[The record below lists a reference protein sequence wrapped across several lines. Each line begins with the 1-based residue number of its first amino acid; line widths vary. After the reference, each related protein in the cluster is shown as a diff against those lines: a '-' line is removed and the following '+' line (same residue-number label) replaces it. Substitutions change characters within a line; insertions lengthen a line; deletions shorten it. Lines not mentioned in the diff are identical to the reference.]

1 MTATPPLTLTVLGCG
16 TCVPHAAR
24 GPASFH
30 LGTAAG
36 EDWLLDAGS
45 GATTR
50 LVQAG
55 KALADLDGVYLSHTH
70 QDHIADLLPLLQGL
84 ATTEGDPRR
93 LPLPIYGPATVQE
106 YLDRALAMN
115 LIAAPGFPVEFTVLA
130 DGDEFALGTAAAS
143 VRRMRHPRGALG
155 LRVEREGAV
164 LVYSADTGPCAA
176 IEELAAG
183 ADLLLLEA
191 AFPVGEESEIHLTT
205 AEAGEIA
212 RRAGVGSLLLTHLY
226 PTALALPAGDLEAQ
240 VRGSGYGGDLRVAR
254 DGDVIGID
262 RHRG

>member
-1 MTATPPLTLTVLGCG
+1 MKSTTSLTLTVLGCG
-16 TCVPHAAR
+16 TCVPHAER

-55 KALADLDGVYLSHTH
+55 HELAELDGVYLSHTH
-70 QDHIADLLPLLQGL
+70 QDHIADLMPLLQGL

-93 LPLPIYGPATVQE
+93 PPLPIYGPASVQE

-115 LIAAPGFPVEFTVLA
+115 IISKPGFPVEYTVLA
-130 DGDEFALGTAAAS
+130 DGDEFALGMATAR

-155 LRVEREGAV
+155 LRVERDEAV
-164 LVYSADTGPCAA
+164 FVYSADTGPCAA
-176 IEELAAG
+176 VEELAEG

-205 AEAGEIA
+205 AQAGEIA
-212 RRAGVGSLLLTHLY
+212 HRAGVGSLLLTHLY
-226 PTALALPAGDLEAQ
+226 PAALALPAAELEAQ
-240 VRGSGYGGDLRVAR
+240 VRASGYGGDLRVAR
-254 DGDVIGID
+254 DGDVVGIGH
-262 RHRG
+262 HRG